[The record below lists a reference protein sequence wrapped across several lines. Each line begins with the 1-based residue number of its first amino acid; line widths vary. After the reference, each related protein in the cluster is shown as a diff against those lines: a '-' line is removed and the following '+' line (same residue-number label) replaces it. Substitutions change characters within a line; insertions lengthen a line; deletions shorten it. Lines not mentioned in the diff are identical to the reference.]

1 MNDRL
6 LTVYAPPVEEDISPG
21 SDLAAI
27 LVNALRRNRID
38 LKDGDILVIAS
49 KVVSKADGRLL
60 SVKDR
65 AEFED
70 LVK

>member
-49 KVVSKADGRLL
+49 KVVSKA
-60 SVKDR
+60 
-65 AEFED
+65 
-70 LVK
+70 